1 MSEKCPKCGAKY
13 VFGEA
18 LMRSF
23 ECETQTVAGDLY
35 HESELCKARQTIALK
50 DKEIAEL
57 REGLRP
63 FAAMTKSFIEAYP
76 DTKILLERYH
86 EAHPNPVEWLTIILG
101 DLRRASTLLK
111 GEKEG
116 EGK

>member
-57 REGLRP
+57 REGNKFRRYANHLPSCQLMSAGIYRRNGP
-63 FAAMTKSFIEAYP
+63 RCTCGFAR
-76 DTKILLERYH
+76 L
-86 EAHPNPVEWLTIILG
+86 
-101 DLRRASTLLK
+101 DLRASRALASTDNKL
-111 GEKEG
+111 
-116 EGK
+116 